1 VNDYLPP
8 TTNRFKSPRFW
19 LLTAAAVLVFS
30 TTFSLGQWQLRRAA
44 QKVALQ
50 TAVQT
55 QEQLPTLANAGLP
68 LGKDMA
74 GVLHRKATLEG
85 TWVQGQTLFLDN
97 RPMSEKVGFWVITP
111 LKLAGSDQ
119 VLLVQ
124 RGWVPRDFTNR
135 ARLPEIATPTGL
147 VSVTGRIAPPPSKL
161 YEFKGIETGPIRQNV
176 DVNVLRLASGLPLLD
191 AALLQTQGQAGDG
204 LLREWAAPNLGVERH
219 YGYAF
224 QWFSLA
230 ALVLGLY
237 IWFQLINP
245 LRLNRLQRRLKL
257 QRSDPTNV

>member
-1 VNDYLPP
+1 VNDYPPP
-8 TTNRFKSPRFW
+8 TTARFKNPRFW
-19 LLTAAAVLVFS
+19 LLTTAAVLVFA

-44 QKVALQ
+44 HKVALH
-50 TAVQT
+50 TAIET
-55 QEQLPTLANAGLP
+55 QKQLPTLTNAELP
-68 LGKDMA
+68 LGKDMT
-74 GVLHRKATLEG
+74 GVLHRKVKLEG

-97 RPMSEKVGFWVITP
+97 RPMSEKVGFWVTTP
-111 LKLAGSDQ
+111 LRLAGSEQ

-124 RGWVPRDFTNR
+124 RGWVPRDFINR
-135 ARLPEIATPTGL
+135 ARLPEIATPSGV

-176 DVNVLRLASGLPLLD
+176 DISALSLVSGLALLD
-191 AALLQTQGQAGDG
+191 VALLQTQGQADDG

-237 IWFQLINP
+237 LWFQLINP
-245 LRLNRLQRRLKL
+245 WRLNRLQR
-257 QRSDPTNV
+257 